1 MISSPMPDL
10 SSRIAENLGRVRARM
25 AAAAARAGRDPATVR
40 LVAVTKYVGPE
51 AIRALVE
58 AGCGDLGES
67 RPQQLWD
74 RAAALAGLPVRW
86 HMIGHLQRNK
96 VRRTVPVV
104 DMIHSVDSPRLIAE
118 LDDAAGQCGRRLPIL
133 LEVNI
138 SGEPAKDGLAAAAV
152 EPLLPQLA
160 GCGHLEVRGLMCMA
174 GLEGDLDAARREFAA
189 LRSLR
194 DQLAKNCPAGVVLDE
209 LSMGMSGDFEVAIE
223 EGATIVRIGSA
234 LFEGLPPGAPLP
246 PGEG

>member
-1 MISSPMPDL
+1 MPDFAG
-10 SSRIAENLGRVRARM
+10 RIAENLGRVRARM

-40 LVAVTKYVGPE
+40 LLTVTKYVGPE
-51 AIRALVE
+51 AIRAVVE
-58 AGCGDLGES
+58 AGCRDLGES

-74 RAAALAGLPVRW
+74 RAATLGGLSIRW

-96 VRRTVPVV
+96 VRRTVPLV

-138 SGEPAKDGLAAAAV
+138 SGEAAKDGLAAAAV

-160 GCGHLEVRGLMCMA
+160 GYGHLEVRGLMCMA

-194 DQLAKNCPAGVVLDE
+194 DQLAKNCPAGVLLAE
-209 LSMGMSGDFEVAIE
+209 LSMGMSGDFEAAIE
-223 EGATIVRIGSA
+223 EGATIVRVGSA
-234 LFEGLPPGAPLP
+234 LFEGLPPESPLP